1 MCRRDCVASFLS
13 CTVAAFFAL
22 VASAA
27 EDDRPNHVSWPA
39 WADASGDD
47 AQVRPVTERETRSW
61 TRWLAPLPKQIR
73 WAGKVVMNEGG
84 GFP

>member
-1 MCRRDCVASFLS
+1 MCRRDRVASFLS

-27 EDDRPNHVSWPA
+27 EDDGPNSVLWPA

-47 AQVRPVTERETRSW
+47 AQVRPVTDQEARHW
-61 TRWLAPLPKQIR
+61 VRWLMPLPKQIR
-73 WAGKVVMNEGG
+73 WAGRA
-84 GFP
+84 